1 MKATVMLWKKEKKAE
16 LKLKN
21 KTKSVCGICF
31 DMFKFAFTEPITN
44 LLQ

>member
-1 MKATVMLWKKEKKAE
+1 MKATVMLWKKKKKAE
-16 LKLKN
+16 QEVKK